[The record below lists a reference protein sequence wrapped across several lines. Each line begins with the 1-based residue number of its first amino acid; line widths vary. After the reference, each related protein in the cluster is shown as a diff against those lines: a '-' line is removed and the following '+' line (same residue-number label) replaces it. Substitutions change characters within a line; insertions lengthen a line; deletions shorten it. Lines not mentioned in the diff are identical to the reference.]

1 MAEFKDFLE
10 VVQVLALVYIALNI
24 HKLKVAK

>member
-10 VVQVLALVYIALNI
+10 VAQVLVLVYIALNI
-24 HKLKVAK
+24 QKLKAAK

>member
-1 MAEFKDFLE
+1 MTDFKDFLE
-10 VVQVLALVYIALNI
+10 VVQVLVLVYIALNI

>member
-1 MAEFKDFLE
+1 MAELKDFLE
-10 VVQVLALVYIALNI
+10 VAQVLVLVYIALNI